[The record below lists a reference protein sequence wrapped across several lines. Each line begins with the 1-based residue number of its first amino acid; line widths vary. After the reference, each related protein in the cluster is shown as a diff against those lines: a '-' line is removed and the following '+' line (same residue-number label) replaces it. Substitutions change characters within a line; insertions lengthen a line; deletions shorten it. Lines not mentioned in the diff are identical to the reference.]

1 MTFSSANKD
10 SEGPDNRLQQA
21 CFRSLSSEVNPMKEG
36 PIFFSDSGIG
46 IHVISYTF
54 FLKDSSA
61 RGFQRWFSLIC
72 LASESAPL
80 LKLWPSMVL
89 EMKEIVC
96 YLQLLSAKVYQS
108 EEELCS
114 QKMLRSNFKIS
125 TSSGFSRSL
134 HEITGNNSVLSTLHS
149 KLSHLVLWMSC
160 ANKSPTKHLEN
171 SHSNTENENLSLLIK
186 ICKML
191 GSANFKRFTRHIL
204 KGGLTCISTDDLFF
218 KEKCINALQLLMP
231 VRNADSFVLVQHTL
245 KSVSEPYLL
254 ISPKASTITCI
265 WNDCETYNKASCIVS
280 RLEKILF
287 SEDVSLSFISK
298 QLRNIHSQIIVS
310 ATKLQ
315 LLEDINRDK
324 VLQFF
329 QSYGYD
335 IGDIDILQHW
345 STFC

>member
-1 MTFSSANKD
+1 
-10 SEGPDNRLQQA
+10 
-21 CFRSLSSEVNPMKEG
+21 MKEG

-80 LKLWPSMVL
+80 LKLWTSMVL

-96 YLQLLSAKVYQS
+96 YLQLMSAKVYQS

-114 QKMLRSNFKIS
+114 QKMLRSNFKNS
-125 TSSGFSRSL
+125 SSSGFSRSL
-134 HEITGNNSVLSTLHS
+134 YEITGNSSILSILHS
-149 KLSHLVLWMSC
+149 KMSHLLLWMSC
-160 ANKSPTKHLEN
+160 ANKPVTKHLEN
-171 SHSNTENENLSLLIK
+171 SNTENENLSMLIRV
-186 ICKML
+186 CKML
-191 GSANFKRFTRHIL
+191 GSVNFRRFARHIL

-231 VRNADSFVLVQHTL
+231 VQNVDSFVLVQHTL

-265 WNDCETYNKASCIVS
+265 WNDCETRTKASCIVS

-298 QLRNIHSQIIVS
+298 QLHNIHGQLMIS
-310 ATKLQ
+310 ASKLQ
-315 LLEDINRDK
+315 LLEDVNRDK

-329 QSYGYD
+329 QSFGYD
-335 IGDIDILQHW
+335 IGDMDILQHW

>member
-1 MTFSSANKD
+1 
-10 SEGPDNRLQQA
+10 
-21 CFRSLSSEVNPMKEG
+21 MKEG

-160 ANKSPTKHLEN
+160 ANKVTFI
-171 SHSNTENENLSLLIK
+171 LSK
-186 ICKML
+186 IRK
-191 GSANFKRFTRHIL
+191 K
-204 KGGLTCISTDDLFF
+204 K
-218 KEKCINALQLLMP
+218 
-231 VRNADSFVLVQHTL
+231 
-245 KSVSEPYLL
+245 L
-254 ISPKASTITCI
+254 ISCI
-265 WNDCETYNKASCIVS
+265 FSPQQNTWKIPIPIQKMRISLCSS
-280 RLEKILF
+280 RSVK
-287 SEDVSLSFISK
+287 
-298 QLRNIHSQIIVS
+298 
-310 ATKLQ
+310 
-315 LLEDINRDK
+315 
-324 VLQFF
+324 
-329 QSYGYD
+329 
-335 IGDIDILQHW
+335 
-345 STFC
+345 C

>member
-1 MTFSSANKD
+1 
-10 SEGPDNRLQQA
+10 
-21 CFRSLSSEVNPMKEG
+21 MKEG

-160 ANKSPTKHLEN
+160 ANKVTFILSKIRKKN
-171 SHSNTENENLSLLIK
+171 SSVVFSVPNKTPGKFPFQYRKWESLF
-186 ICKML
+186 
-191 GSANFKRFTRHIL
+191 AHQ
-204 KGGLTCISTDDLFF
+204 DL
-218 KEKCINALQLLMP
+218 
-231 VRNADSFVLVQHTL
+231 
-245 KSVSEPYLL
+245 
-254 ISPKASTITCI
+254 
-265 WNDCETYNKASCIVS
+265 
-280 RLEKILF
+280 
-287 SEDVSLSFISK
+287 
-298 QLRNIHSQIIVS
+298 
-310 ATKLQ
+310 
-315 LLEDINRDK
+315 
-324 VLQFF
+324 
-329 QSYGYD
+329 
-335 IGDIDILQHW
+335 
-345 STFC
+345 